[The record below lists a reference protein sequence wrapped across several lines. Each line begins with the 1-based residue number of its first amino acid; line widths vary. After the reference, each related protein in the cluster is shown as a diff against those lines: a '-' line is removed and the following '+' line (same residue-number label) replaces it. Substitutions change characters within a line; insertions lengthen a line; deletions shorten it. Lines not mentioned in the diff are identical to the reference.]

1 METRSNH
8 ILVGSV
14 VLGLLAAVIIA
25 AFWFSRIGEG
35 SQKEYDIYFKQ
46 SVNGLAKG
54 SSVTFSGVPS
64 GQVKE
69 IELWKSDPSF
79 VRVRIAVK
87 DDLPVLQGTTATIQ
101 GVGFTGVSEI
111 QLDGA
116 VKGAPPITCPI
127 ENPETECPDGVPVIP
142 TKPGALGEL
151 LNNAP
156 LLVERLSTL
165 TERLTE
171 LLSDRNQK
179 SIASILD
186 NVERLTGS
194 LADRS
199 PEIAATLAE
208 ARVAIQ
214 QAGKAAEEFSR
225 LAATSND
232 ILDKQG
238 RPLVADLQ
246 KSVQAARSSMENL
259 DAAIAEARPGLHTFS
274 TRTMPEV
281 DLLVRDL
288 RTMSRSLS
296 VVAEKIDQQG
306 AGSLLGS
313 PKLPDYEGK

>member
-1 METRSNH
+1 
-8 ILVGSV
+8 
-14 VLGLLAAVIIA
+14 
-25 AFWFSRIGEG
+25 
-35 SQKEYDIYFKQ
+35 
-46 SVNGLAKG
+46 
-54 SSVTFSGVPS
+54 
-64 GQVKE
+64 
-69 IELWKSDPSF
+69 
-79 VRVRIAVK
+79 
-87 DDLPVLQGTTATIQ
+87 
-101 GVGFTGVSEI
+101 
-111 QLDGA
+111 
-116 VKGAPPITCPI
+116 PI

>member
-1 METRSNH
+1 
-8 ILVGSV
+8 
-14 VLGLLAAVIIA
+14 
-25 AFWFSRIGEG
+25 
-35 SQKEYDIYFKQ
+35 
-46 SVNGLAKG
+46 
-54 SSVTFSGVPS
+54 
-64 GQVKE
+64 
-69 IELWKSDPSF
+69 
-79 VRVRIAVK
+79 
-87 DDLPVLQGTTATIQ
+87 
-101 GVGFTGVSEI
+101 
-111 QLDGA
+111 
-116 VKGAPPITCPI
+116 TCPI